1 MTASQAFLTVL
12 AIALGTLA
20 TRALPFLLFPPHRPT
35 PAYIT
40 YLGKVLPCAT
50 IGLLVVYCLKGVQL
64 FTWPH
69 GAPEL
74 MAIALTA
81 GLQWFF
87 RNTLLSIVAGTVG
100 YMFLVQSVFV

>member
-1 MTASQAFLTVL
+1 MTTTQAFLTVL

-50 IGLLVVYCLKGVQL
+50 IGLLIIYCLKGVQL
-64 FTWPH
+64 FSRPH
-69 GAPEL
+69 GAPEF

-100 YMFLVQSVFV
+100 YMFLVQSVFA